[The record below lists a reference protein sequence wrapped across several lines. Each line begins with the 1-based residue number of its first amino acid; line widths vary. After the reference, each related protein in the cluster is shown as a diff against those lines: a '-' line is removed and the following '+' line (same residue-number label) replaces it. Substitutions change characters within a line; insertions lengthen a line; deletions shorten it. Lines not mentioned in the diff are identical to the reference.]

1 MATRLGSVLL
11 FHQPR
16 NSEFKLIG
24 QASLSAQF
32 QVKLKVSTSFSIC
45 LGPVCGGVQANGF
58 WDMAVGVDIALTTT
72 TGGAND
78 LDADK
83 NGCREWTFE
92 SKLTNYAEYPQS
104 DCVSRVIME
113 REVPSWA
120 ALAPPCRTGM
130 PQM

>member
-72 TGGAND
+72 TGGSNG
-78 LDADK
+78 LDADGS
-83 NGCREWTFE
+83 GCREWTFE
-92 SKLTNYAEYPQS
+92 SKLTNYAEYPPS
-104 DCVSRVIME
+104 DGVS
-113 REVPSWA
+113 SSCHHGA
-120 ALAPPCRTGM
+120 
-130 PQM
+130 

>member
-1 MATRLGSVLL
+1 ML

-58 WDMAVGVDIALTTT
+58 WDMAVGVDLALTTT
-72 TGGAND
+72 TAGSNG
-78 LDADK
+78 LDGLDK
-83 NGCREWTFE
+83 LGCREWAFQ

-104 DCVSRVIME
+104 DCVST
-113 REVPSWA
+113 
-120 ALAPPCRTGM
+120 PCHHGS
-130 PQM
+130 

>member
-1 MATRLGSVLL
+1 M
-11 FHQPR
+11 
-16 NSEFKLIG
+16 
-24 QASLSAQF
+24 
-32 QVKLKVSTSFSIC
+32 
-45 LGPVCGGVQANGF
+45 QANGF

-113 REVPSWA
+113 REVPPWA
-120 ALAPPCRTGM
+120 ALAPCRTGM